1 LSLGREKLMKVTQ
14 EKLPDS
20 QISLEIEIPAET
32 SKNTYEKVVQN
43 LARSTNIPGFRKGKI
58 PRQILLQRLGVER
71 VKAVAVEEMIQKSL
85 EAALEQEEITS
96 LGNYKLRSDFDE
108 LVKGFEPGSPL
119 IFAASVDVPP
129 TVELGDYQALEISA
143 EEKVY
148 DPQSVEDWL
157 EDRREEM
164 ANLIPVEDRAA
175 AMGDVA
181 IVDYQGK
188 YSEGDGSV
196 IPGVEGTY
204 LRVDMSEGRF
214 IEGMV
219 EGIVGM
225 TLDETRDIPLVFP
238 DDYPREDVAGK
249 AVTFTVTL
257 KELKAKQLPDL
268 DDDFAQEASNNEH
281 ETLEALRDSLDKRF
295 SEEASKATQ
304 ENIEAALASKLVKI
318 CRVDLPETLVEQE
331 VTQVLMQTAAQME
344 QLGIDVRSLF
354 TQDNLKELRSNARP
368 EAITRLSRKLIIA
381 EIAKQEALE
390 VESEAVKERM
400 AEVLKQVNP
409 QEIDFGK
416 LSAVVQEE
424 ILTEKTLTWL
434 RERAQVTLTPP
445 APETATSEEE

>member
-1 LSLGREKLMKVTQ
+1 
-14 EKLPDS
+14 
-20 QISLEIEIPAET
+20 
-32 SKNTYEKVVQN
+32 
-43 LARSTNIPGFRKGKI
+43 
-58 PRQILLQRLGVER
+58 
-71 VKAVAVEEMIQKSL
+71 
-85 EAALEQEEITS
+85 
-96 LGNYKLRSDFDE
+96 
-108 LVKGFEPGSPL
+108 
-119 IFAASVDVPP
+119 VDVPP